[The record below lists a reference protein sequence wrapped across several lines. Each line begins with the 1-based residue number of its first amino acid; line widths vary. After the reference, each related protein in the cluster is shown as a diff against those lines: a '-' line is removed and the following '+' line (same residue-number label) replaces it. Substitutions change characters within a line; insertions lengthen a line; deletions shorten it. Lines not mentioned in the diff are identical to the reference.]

1 MAVINANGIPIG
13 GGLGNKKVM
22 LVDITGTYST
32 SDRVVVPGVTQEPE
46 LFLVSGG
53 ANMVFADGVFKI
65 MMPTY
70 DASGASPVVANAE
83 IANGTS
89 VAIKGI
95 IVF

>member
-1 MAVINANGIPIG
+1 MAIDTVGVPIG

-22 LVDITGTYST
+22 LVDITGTYET
-32 SDRVVVPGVTQEPE
+32 NGFVVPGVTQEPT

-53 ANMVFADGVFKI
+53 ANVVFLSGKFKI

-70 DASGASPVVANAE
+70 DASGTNPVVANAE

>member
-1 MAVINANGIPIG
+1 MAIDAVGVPIG

-22 LVDITGTYST
+22 LLDISGTYVT
-32 SDRVVVPGVTQEPE
+32 NGFEVPGVTQEPA

-53 ANMVFADGVFKI
+53 ANVVFSSGKFKI
-65 MMPTY
+65 MMPALDSSDIVNT
-70 DASGASPVVANAE
+70 E
-83 IANGTS
+83 IANGTT